1 MSLLAQFLHE
11 IPAEPPGPVLL
22 PQAMLTR
29 SARLLEATAQM
40 VREGFVVSPDIPVD
54 DVPAL
59 ANAFARDAGML
70 RALVSGSATGPPPAN

>member
-1 MSLLAQFLHE
+1 
-11 IPAEPPGPVLL
+11 
-22 PQAMLTR
+22 MLTR

-59 ANAFARDAGML
+59 AEAFARDAGML
-70 RALVSGSATGPPPAN
+70 RALVSESAAGPPPAN